1 MLGQIK
7 KEVDEMKKIKEEIER
22 SGKEFIKT
30 ISDSGKGHMQPPSVP
45 GDINNNLKNIAE
57 ISKVNL
63 EGLENLEAIKSLQN
77 FNIEGYQQSI
87 NTLKKQIIQYQ
98 KESEQI

>member
-45 GDINNNLKNIAE
+45 GDINNNLKNIA
-57 ISKVNL
+57 
-63 EGLENLEAIKSLQN
+63 
-77 FNIEGYQQSI
+77 
-87 NTLKKQIIQYQ
+87 
-98 KESEQI
+98 